1 MSRNYLAESLTSII
15 EANMSSTYSKQV
27 LEAVITNNDLNDLGK
42 MIPQCL
48 CTSFLFGNSK
58 SRFLQKNNWS
68 FDTKKPI
75 KITDFENMEYEEDW
89 KFEEELRKLIPPM
102 KIWVSE
108 IKKLYYVRA
117 RKISFDKYKK
127 ITENYKKTTMKHATQ
142 KNAINH
148 LVFPEMEDHFAD
160 CIEKQDTGLLRA
172 SPMLKLSILRF
183 HGIDM
188 PLINNKV
195 LEANQTI
202 RESLYYFHKIPKN

>member
-1 MSRNYLAESLTSII
+1 
-15 EANMSSTYSKQV
+15 
-27 LEAVITNNDLNDLGK
+27 
-42 MIPQCL
+42 MIPQSL
-48 CTSFLFGNSK
+48 CISFLFGNSK
-58 SRFLQKNNWS
+58 SRFSQKNNWG

-108 IKKLYYVRA
+108 IKKLFYVRA
-117 RKISFDKYKK
+117 RKISYDRYKK

-142 KNAINH
+142 RNAINH

-160 CIEKQDTGLLRA
+160 CIEKQDTGLLNS
-172 SPMLKLSILRF
+172 SPMLKMSMLRYN
-183 HGIDM
+183 GIDM

-195 LEANQTI
+195 FEANQTI
-202 RESLYYFHKIPKN
+202 RESLYYLH

>member
-1 MSRNYLAESLTSII
+1 
-15 EANMSSTYSKQV
+15 MSSTYSKQV
-27 LEAVITNNDLNDLGK
+27 LEAAITNNDLNDLSK
-42 MIPQCL
+42 MTPQSL

-89 KFEEELRKLIPPM
+89 KFEEELRKLIPQM

-117 RKISFDKYKK
+117 RKISFDRYKK

-172 SPMLKLSILRF
+172 SPMLKLSILGF

-202 RESLYYFHKIPKN
+202 RESLFYFHKIPKN